1 MTSTAE
7 DDEPDVSGRAV
18 ESAAREG
25 YDVGRLLAFSDG
37 VFAIAIT
44 LLVLSIP
51 VPNVPDSTD
60 KAAQAA
66 QLAAALIAERGQ
78 LLGFALSFVLVGG
91 QWILHHQMLRRLTSC
106 DARVLWLNLLILLGI
121 CLVPF
126 ATSVLVRYGDTST
139 GAISYAVWQ
148 TLIALAFMT
157 MRLYLASRGDARH
170 VSVLLSVVPL
180 AGFVIS
186 VPVALWHVDWA
197 YYVWVGGFVAAR
209 VVDARLR
216 PGHRLLW
223 TRSPS

>member
-7 DDEPDVSGRAV
+7 GDEPDVAART
-18 ESAAREG
+18 AAREG

-51 VPNVPDSTD
+51 VPNVPATAD
-60 KAAQAA
+60 KAAEAA
-66 QLAAALIAERGQ
+66 QLAGALLGLYRD
-78 LLGFALSFVLVGG
+78 LLGFALSFVLVGA
-91 QWILHHQMLRRLTSC
+91 QWILHHQLLRRLTSC

-148 TLIALAFMT
+148 TLIGVAFMT
-157 MRLYLASRGDARH
+157 MRLYLASLGAAER

-180 AGFVIS
+180 TGFVIS
-186 VPVALWHVDWA
+186 VPVALWHVEWT
-197 YYVWVGGFVAAR
+197 YYVWIAGFIAAR
-209 VVDARLR
+209 IVDARLR